1 MTFLWPAFLWSAL
14 LVPALIAAYVWS
26 QRRRKK
32 YAVKFSNLTLIR
44 QAVGPGPGFRRHI
57 PAALMI
63 AALGVLSLAL
73 SRPAAYIPLLANGG
87 LIVLAMDSSGSM
99 RAQDVEPSRIE
110 AAQAAARAFI
120 DHQPDG
126 ARLAVVSFAASA
138 SLVQPPTD
146 DKAALKAAIDRLF
159 TQRGTAIGSGIITA
173 MNAILEDVGEPPLPL
188 GASPP
193 AGSGGGGAFGDG
205 GFGPQTSAPP
215 PLPNTPGPPL
225 ESDVIV
231 LLSDGRTNVGPDPL
245 EVVPLAA
252 QRKVRIYTVGLGD
265 PNGVLLQAFGRRAR
279 VTLDEPTLQAIA
291 DKTKADYF
299 RAGSDTDLR
308 SIYEKLSSHLV
319 IKQEKVELTAL
330 FSGFAILLLLASGGL
345 SLFWFNRLP

>member
-1 MTFLWPAFLWSAL
+1 VTFLWPVFLWSAL
-14 LVPALIAAYVWS
+14 LVPALIGVYLWS
-26 QRRRKK
+26 LRRRQK
-32 YAVKFSNLTLIR
+32 YALKFSNLTLIR
-44 QAVGPGPGFRRHI
+44 QAASKGPGFRRHI
-57 PAALMI
+57 PPALMI
-63 AALGVLSLAL
+63 AALGVLGLAL
-73 SRPAAYIPLLANGG
+73 SRPAAFVPLLSNGG

-99 RAQDVEPSRIE
+99 RAQDVAPSRIE
-110 AAQAAARAFI
+110 AAQSAAKAFI
-120 DHQPDG
+120 EHQPDG
-126 ARLAVVSFAASA
+126 ARMAIVSFAASA
-138 SLVQPPTD
+138 SLVLPPTD
-146 DKAALKAAIDRLF
+146 DKGALKAAIDRLF
-159 TQRGTAIGSGIITA
+159 TQRGTAIGSGIVTA

-188 GASPP
+188 APP
-193 AGSGGGGAFGDG
+193 PPPGSGGGGVFGDG
-205 GFGPQTSAPP
+205 GFGPQAAPP
-215 PLPNTPGPPL
+215 PLPTSPGEPL

-231 LLSDGRTNVGPDPL
+231 LLSDGRSNVGPDPL
-245 EVVPLAA
+245 DVVPLAA

-299 RAGSDTDLR
+299 RAGTDTDLR

-330 FSGFAILLLLASGGL
+330 LAGFAILLLLASGGL